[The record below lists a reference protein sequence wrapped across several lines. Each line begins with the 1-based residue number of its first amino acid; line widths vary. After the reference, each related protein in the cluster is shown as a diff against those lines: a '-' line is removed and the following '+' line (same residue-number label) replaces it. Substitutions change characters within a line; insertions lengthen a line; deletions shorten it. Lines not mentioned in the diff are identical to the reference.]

1 MESADIVDWAG
12 NSRARFIERAIE
24 LETWGDYEG
33 HPNLGKRLISEV
45 DGKIQEIKGNL
56 NLYSVRENEERVVP
70 LSASNHVLIYK
81 KAYTPGPVPNKNTIQ
96 LLIVDV
102 RRFY

>member
-1 MESADIVDWAG
+1 MESAEIVEWAG
-12 NSRARFIERAIE
+12 DSRARFIERAIE

-45 DGKIQEIKGNL
+45 DSKIQEIKGNL

-70 LSASNHVLIYK
+70 LSASNHILIYK
-81 KAYTPGPVPNKNTIQ
+81 KIYRPGLSPDKKTIQ
-96 LLIVDV
+96 LLILDV